1 MRHTFAALVALV
13 GLGAVLVVAPPAA
26 AASPTT
32 SLVASAVA
40 ATTSG
45 ASVPVVASWVH
56 QGSPVTGR
64 INLQR
69 RSGTTWVHVRQV
81 TVTDGVARTSV
92 APTATTAYLFRASAA
107 TSPPGTPTT
116 GAAGTSQTVTV
127 RVVSQAL
134 QAGAPHV
141 SQSTVLLDSG
151 TARFT
156 ASWTYKGTPV
166 TGEANLQR
174 NDGAGWVHVKRVTI
188 SRGSASIATS
198 VSSAALLRLRAVSSD
213 VPGLVLTTPYG
224 LSEELRFV
232 PGAPRIPSSFTVV
245 GAGYGHGVG
254 MSQYGAYGMALDGAG
269 PTTILQHYYTGA
281 TLSSTPTGQ
290 LVRVQVRTGT
300 TSTSFTSSAGKARV
314 RINGAIA
321 TEVQA
326 GTAITVAASS
336 GRLKVSV
343 GQRSWTTA
351 SAGGGVHVEWQS
363 TRYWAGSGNVTV
375 KVAGADANAYRWG
388 RMEVK
393 NLGGYVN
400 VVDVVQLGD
409 EYLYGLAEV
418 PSSWPMNALRAQV
431 VAARSY
437 AWADLG
443 SVSSSC
449 DCHLYDDTRSQVFRG
464 WDKVAEPYYGAR
476 WKAAVDA
483 TISSSGARVLT
494 SGGTKVKAF
503 FFSSSGGRTENSED
517 VWSAALPY
525 TRSVDDHW
533 SSDPDVNPN
542 WRWTAGVSQSTMR
555 SVFGLPDVVSVSVVA
570 RTAGGSADVV
580 RATSSTGATRSLGGQ
595 SFRSVLGL
603 KGAWISSITG

>member
-1 MRHTFAALVALV
+1 MRHRIGALIAFV
-13 GLGAVLVVAPPAA
+13 GLAAVLLVAPPAA
-26 AASPTT
+26 AATPT
-32 SLVASAVA
+32 SALVASAVA

-45 ASVPVVASWVH
+45 SAVPVAVSWVH
-56 QGSPVTGR
+56 QGAPVTGR
-64 INLQR
+64 VNLQR
-69 RSGTTWVHVRQV
+69 RSGSTWVHVRQV
-81 TVTDGVARTSV
+81 AVTDGVARTSV
-92 APTATTAYLFRASAA
+92 APTSTTSYRLRASSA
-107 TSPPGTPTT
+107 TEPPGTPTT
-116 GAAGTSQTVTV
+116 GTAGTSATVTV
-127 RVVSQAL
+127 QVVGQPL
-134 QAGAPHV
+134 RAGAPHL
-141 SQSTVLLDSG
+141 SQSTVQLDDG
-151 TARFT
+151 TARLAAT
-156 ASWTYKGTPV
+156 WTYAGRAV
-166 TGEANLQR
+166 TGTANLQR

-188 SRGSASIATS
+188 TKGAASITTS
-198 VSSAALLRLRAVSSD
+198 VPGAALLRLRAVSAD
-213 VPGLVLTTPYG
+213 VPGLVVTSPYG

-232 PGAPRIPSSFTVV
+232 PGAVRIPSSFSVV

-269 PTTILQHYYTGA
+269 PTTILQHYYSGSQLA
-281 TLSSTPTGQ
+281 STPTDQ

-300 TSTSFTSSAGKARV
+300 TSTSFTSSSGKSRV
-314 RINGAIA
+314 RLNGAIA
-321 TEVQA
+321 TEAQA
-326 GTAITVAASS
+326 GTPITVAASS
-336 GRLKVSV
+336 GRLKVTV
-343 GQRSWTTA
+343 GSRTWTTA
-351 SAGGGVHVEWQS
+351 SANGGVHVEWQS
-363 TRYWAGSGNVTV
+363 TRYWAGSGDVTV

-388 RMEVK
+388 RMEIK

-400 VVDVVQLGD
+400 AVDVVQLGD

-483 TISSSGARVLT
+483 TIGAAGARVLT
-494 SGGTKVKAF
+494 ANGSRVKAY

-517 VWSAALPY
+517 VWSAALSY

-533 SSDPDVNPN
+533 SSDPAVNPN
-542 WRWTAGVSQSTMR
+542 WRWSASVSQSTMR
-555 SVFGLPDVVSVSVVA
+555 SVFGLPDVAQVSVTS

-580 RATSSTGATRSLGGQ
+580 RATSSSGATRSLGGQ
-595 SFRSVLGL
+595 TFRSVLGL